1 MFTLCKQSSGSTLRL
16 PSVEAAQ
23 QEVQTGNENIQM
35 KKTPELEVH
44 EEQTEAEQAQ
54 NTSQHGQKGTQRQKH

>member
-1 MFTLCKQSSGSTLRL
+1 
-16 PSVEAAQ
+16 
-23 QEVQTGNENIQM
+23 M